1 MPKRIGKAGANLGEL
16 NKRLNEGLLD
26 QGPVVGFHYSTGNEA
41 FYRAVAGLAALLLN
55 DERKMSKEVNYI
67 LKNGTKYRK
76 PDGTV
81 WVIFKAVDFAGYRI
95 CVGVT
100 ADPSHKY
107 VLDQCPPDYL
117 ATPAPINKW

>member
-1 MPKRIGKAGANLGEL
+1 M
-16 NKRLNEGLLD
+16 NKRLNEGLD

-41 FYRAVAGLAALLLN
+41 FYRAVAELAALLLN

-76 PDGTV
+76 PDGTL
-81 WVIFKAVDFAGYRI
+81 WVILKAVDFAGFRI

-107 VLDQCPPDYL
+107 LLDQCPPDYL